1 MMLLAQSITNEG
13 MNLTQVISPY
23 LVVFFAAFIFSFILT
38 PIARR
43 VALKI
48 DVVDQPGDLRKIHTQ
63 ATPYLG
69 GVAIFAGWIVGVGV
83 SMLLSVHHSELSEV
97 VTSVT
102 FPLSVVLGAAVILLT
117 GLFDDMYGIS
127 PRMKIGGQF
136 FAAAALA
143 SQDVGIRIAKQA
155 FGAGQRALMEM
166 PLPEMVEPLLTTPVP
181 SWMVYIVGTLVIA
194 FFVIGGCNAMNLIDG
209 MDGLAAGITA
219 IACMGFLLIAAL
231 LAIRTMGADDVAQP
245 SVLMAMINDAQR
257 IVMCLAILG
266 AVLGFLPFNFNPAT
280 IFMGDAG
287 SLLLG
292 YLCAA
297 TMLMFAQT
305 DDQFALLAVTASLI
319 VFAVP
324 IADTSLAIFRRKMQG
339 IPMSSP
345 DARHLHHLLRRSG
358 LSVRMSVISLYGVG
372 LVFMLLGV
380 MLIALDFPS
389 RYVLAVA
396 MVLYGFVFVTAYKVG
411 LRYTAHYHAP
421 TPAGSVPDDATVSR
435 DESVLGPHLSQ
446 NPKASV
452 SLDDEDSGEATQPS
466 S

>member
-1 MMLLAQSITNEG
+1 MMMLAQSMAEEKTS
-13 MNLTQVISPY
+13 LTEVIAPY
-23 LVVFFAAFIFSFILT
+23 VIVFFASFIFSFVLT
-38 PIARR
+38 PVARR
-43 VALKI
+43 IALKI
-48 DVVDQPGDLRKIHTQ
+48 GVVDEPGDLRKIHTEP
-63 ATPYLG
+63 TPYLG
-69 GVAIFAGWIVGVGV
+69 GLAIFLGWIMGIAV
-83 SMLLSVHHSELSEV
+83 SRFLSVHHGELSEV
-97 VTSVT
+97 ASFMM
-102 FPLSVVLGAAVILLT
+102 FPLSVVLGAVVILLT
-117 GLFDDMYGIS
+117 GLFDDLYGIA

-143 SQDVGIRIAKQA
+143 SQDVGIRITKQA
-155 FGAGQRALMEM
+155 FQALQETLSHL
-166 PLPEMVEPLLTTPVP
+166 PLPEVLETLIMAPIP
-181 SWMVYIVGTLVIA
+181 SWVIYIVGTMVIA

-231 LAIRTMGADDVAQP
+231 LAIRTLSTGDVNSP
-245 SVLMAMINDAQR
+245 SVLMVMMNDAQR

-297 TMLMFAQT
+297 TMLMFAQA

-358 LSVRMSVISLYGVG
+358 MSVRMSVISLYGVAII
-372 LVFMLLGV
+372 FMLLGV
-380 MLIALDFPS
+380 LLIALDFRS

-411 LRYTAHYHAP
+411 LRYSANYHSRIAPAASQQHDSKTNTDSDTPRLTA
-421 TPAGSVPDDATVSR
+421 
-435 DESVLGPHLSQ
+435 
-446 NPKASV
+446 NPKGG
-452 SLDDEDSGEATQPS
+452 DSKETSDS